1 MAANS
6 VHARVLHPDRLLRF
20 TPHRTG
26 SVVSP
31 IHFFVRLFFFSLC
44 SPILVTDTV
53 AADRLDR
60 TWMVQVAA
68 AEEQVTIINS
78 SSPRVPFRHT
88 WWITKASVDYR
99 EFAPGPVIGSPD
111 EVWSQIRVPS
121 AVELHPNFG
130 PNDDSYWYLKQLKFP
145 ESVKGDRIIELGE
158 ISDRDRTYFN
168 GELIGETGDWDSE
181 FAQAYDRIRRYRI
194 PAELIRPGEVN
205 TLLVNVKRYMRDTS
219 GIVHGTLAIG
229 PVELMTQRFF
239 TRSFLNVA
247 VLPFYLAVAGY
258 FFFLYLR
265 KTDDT
270 PHLYFSVV
278 VLLLVCWLFLR
289 NPLKFELGLPFLLLK
304 RLEYLALYI
313 LPLFL
318 HRFIR
323 EYFDTRDVRKFP
335 LLDHL
340 TRLAYIGTGV
350 SVIAVL
356 VSNEPTVWFGFFKN
370 CNAYAWLIM
379 SASGART
386 LFLSAKAGNKDAKI
400 MLIGFS
406 LFLCGVLVD
415 ILHILDLHTYPLV
428 TDHGF
433 LLIVL
438 VLATVLANKFVRL
451 HRHAHY
457 LNQNLEREVV
467 QQTKALLEAK
477 ENAEAANQAKSN
489 FLANMSHEIRTPMN
503 GVMGMTSLLLDS
515 NLNEEQR
522 DYAELIQQSA
532 ESLLHLINEILDL
545 SKIEAGKMTLESAPL
560 SLPAISDQIVKILRP
575 RILTKKLEFRL
586 RVEPNVPKSV
596 LGDAARIRQI
606 LFNLLGNAIKFTEQ
620 GFVEL
625 RIGLAPS
632 PTGEAY
638 SPGTTCPLL
647 IEVEDSG
654 IGIPEDQLERIF
666 DNFVQADGSS
676 SRQFGGSGLGLSIS
690 RQLVQLM
697 KGSIRAKSRPQEG
710 TTFSVEI
717 PLEVAAN

>member
-6 VHARVLHPDRLLRF
+6 IPLRVSGPDRFPPLAARRPGFLLNSLQLTF
-20 TPHRTG
+20 
-26 SVVSP
+26 
-31 IHFFVRLFFFSLC
+31 RLLFLSFLG
-44 SPILVTDTV
+44 PILATDGLT
-53 AADRLDR
+53 ADRPDP
-60 TWMVQVAA
+60 TWMVQVVA
-68 AEEQVTIINS
+68 AEDEVTIINS
-78 SSPRVPFRHT
+78 SPAAVPFRHT
-88 WWITKASVDYR
+88 WWITDATIDYR
-99 EFAPGPVIGSPD
+99 DFAPGPVIDAPD
-111 EVWSQIRVPS
+111 EVWSAIRVPS

-130 PNDDSYWYLKQLKFP
+130 PDDESYWYLKQFQFP
-145 ESVKGDRIIELGE
+145 EPVSGDCIVELGE

-168 GELIGETGDWDSE
+168 GELIGETGDWDSAV
-181 FAQAYDRIRRYRI
+181 AQAYDRIRRYRI
-194 PAELIRPGEVN
+194 PAELIRSDETN
-205 TLLVNVKRYMRDTS
+205 TLLVHVKRYMHDTS
-219 GIVHGTLAIG
+219 GIVHGTLALG

-239 TRSFLNVA
+239 TRSFINLA
-247 VLPFYLAVAGY
+247 VLPFYIAVAGY
-258 FFFLYLR
+258 FLFLFLR
-265 KTDDT
+265 KNDDT

-313 LPLFL
+313 LPVFL
-318 HRFIR
+318 HRFIK
-323 EYFDTRDVRKFP
+323 EYFASRDVRPFP
-335 LLDHL
+335 LLDQL
-340 TRLAYIGTGV
+340 TRLAYLATGV

-356 VSNEPTVWFGFFKN
+356 VSNEPSIWFGFFKN
-370 CNAYAWLIM
+370 CIVYTWLIM
-379 SASGART
+379 AASGART
-386 LFLSAKAGNKDAKI
+386 LFLTARSGNKDAKI

-406 LFLCGVLVD
+406 LFLCGVTVD

-428 TDHGF
+428 TDHSF
-433 LLIVL
+433 LLVVL

-467 QQTKALLEAK
+467 QQTQALLEAK
-477 ENAEAANQAKSN
+477 ETAEAANQAKSN

-515 NLNEEQR
+515 ELNDEQR

-532 ESLLHLINEILDL
+532 ESLLDLINEILDL
-545 SKIEAGKMTLESAPL
+545 SKIEAGKMSLESAPL
-560 SLPAISDQIVKILRP
+560 SLPAITDQIVKILRP
-575 RILTKKLEFRL
+575 RILTKNLDFRL
-586 RVEPNVPKSV
+586 QIEPNLPKTV

-606 LFNLLGNAIKFTEQ
+606 LFNLLGNAIKFTEN

-625 RIGLAPS
+625 RIGFAQS
-632 PTGEAY
+632 PTYGIC
-638 SPGTTCPLL
+638 SPGMMCPIL

-654 IGIPEDQLERIF
+654 IGIPEDQLDTVF

-697 KGSIRAKSRPQEG
+697 DGTIRVKSRPQVG

-717 PLEVAAN
+717 PLKVAAN